1 MAIALLMN
9 PASVGDVCVLG
20 DEGLRGR
27 VSGITRMVDRAKAL
41 APDLVLYVHMQL
53 WAMEVGTGLTFRAW
67 ASRNARHP
75 KLRDGLE
82 SLLRVCSQG
91 PYLDALRVDA
101 DRQAMHVEPSIA
113 SVPEL
118 TRETVVH
125 GLRAMLADDDLQ
137 ALMLSVGAHAL
148 ETLPEPRYHATRG
161 TQRVELPNLRSESD
175 VETSLAATEFGS
187 RDEVLEAVRR
197 HSPRVRFLP
206 ECERLLRRAHID
218 VPLTKLFRALCGLD
232 ACAEARLAGED
243 DHRGA
248 YTRRTGIECSGESS
262 TKRSKPS
269 LRRQFLFKLPG
280 ETERRFFG
288 DHAKVGE
295 STRIH
300 FFVLDSAEGRPDA
313 SGVERDVTIW
323 VGRIDKHPK

>member
-1 MAIALLMN
+1 MATALLMN

-20 DEGLRGR
+20 DEGLRSRG
-27 VSGITRMVDRAKAL
+27 SGITRMMDRAKVL
-41 APDLVLYVHMQL
+41 APDLILYVHVQL
-53 WAMEVGTGLTFRAW
+53 WAMEVGDGLTFRVW
-67 ASRNARHP
+67 ASRSAHHP

-82 SLLRVCSQG
+82 SLLRVCDRG
-91 PYLDALRVDA
+91 PYLDELKVDW
-101 DRQAMHVEPSIA
+101 DGQAMDVEPSIA
-113 SVPEL
+113 DAPKL

-125 GLRAMLADDDLQ
+125 GVCAMFADEDLK

-148 ETLPEPRYHATRG
+148 EMLPEPKYHATRG
-161 TQRVELPNLRSESD
+161 TRRVELPNLRNEND
-175 VETSLAATEFGS
+175 VETSLIETEFAS
-187 RDEVLEAVRR
+187 RDQVLEAVRR

-206 ECERLLRRAHID
+206 ECERHLRRAHID

-313 SGVERDVTIW
+313 SGVEREVTIW

>member
-1 MAIALLMN
+1 MATALLMN
-9 PASVGDVCVLG
+9 PASVGDVCVL
-20 DEGLRGR
+20 DEEGLRSR
-27 VSGITRMVDRAKAL
+27 IRGIMRMMDRAKAL

-53 WAMEVGTGLTFRAW
+53 WAMEVGEGLTFRGW
-67 ASRNARHP
+67 ASRSAHHP

-82 SLLRVCSQG
+82 SLLRVCDRG
-91 PYLDALRVDA
+91 PYLDALKVAGDW
-101 DRQAMHVEPSIA
+101 QAMNVEPSIA
-113 SVPEL
+113 GAPEL
-118 TRETVVH
+118 TRETVEH
-125 GLRAMLADDDLQ
+125 GFRAMLADEDLQ
-137 ALMLSVGAHAL
+137 ALMLSVGTHAL
-148 ETLPEPRYHATRG
+148 ESLPEPRYHATCG
-161 TQRVELPNLRSESD
+161 TQRVELPNLRNESD
-175 VETSLAATEFGS
+175 VETTLVETEFAS
-187 RDEVLEAVRR
+187 RDEVLDAVRR

-232 ACAEARLAGED
+232 ACAEARLAGDD

-262 TKRSKPS
+262 TKRSNPS

-280 ETERRFFG
+280 EMEKRFFG

-300 FFVLDSAEGRPDA
+300 FFVLDSAEGRHDA
-313 SGVERDVTIW
+313 IGVEREVTVW